1 MSNRTPQQLADQL
14 NSLRAQAVTIVE
26 GTIASA
32 ANPGGSI
39 TFTYTNPI
47 DGQPYT
53 ATGTAWNQCVPS
65 KVSALKQTDGTW
77 IVVGQHE
84 AAIVREAV
92 HTDRRARSQPETGG
106 KIKVLYSVIDGDQ
119 RVFYVGG
126 DRAVPKR
133 IGSIPAA
140 RFVKTAKISNTGKGN
155 HFVVGL
161 QHEDGSA
168 FPYELASVMTK
179 TITGQTS
186 WDVVYTPY
194 SELFRAAY
202 LNPYYVD
209 HGLWTQAIPNFNTLG
224 INAVFNS
231 FSQYLG
237 DVRLVAGGMSSLS
250 EPDLLISAQNAIAP
264 NIDKFSSALYR
275 RGSVGRDQNVDLR
288 NPAILGKMGRS
299 AIYSHEVDNSF
310 LGEVAFY
317 QERIFVNCKTLA
329 ETTLGGDMLWLSDST
344 RSLNLIGSQA
354 YLVNLPGTSL
364 DPIQRS
370 LVIPESLW
378 MPTQAKKLSVDIYD
392 LGTATTKRSI
402 DANVLGIKGNAQI
415 YSLSYHP

>member
-1 MSNRTPQQLADQL
+1 LRAPQQIADQL
-14 NSLRAQAVTIVE
+14 NSLRAQSVSIVE
-26 GTIASA
+26 GTIAGA

-39 TFTYTNPI
+39 TFTYINPI
-47 DGQPYT
+47 DKQPYT

-92 HTDRRARSQPETGG
+92 HTDRRARPQPETGG
-106 KIKVLYSVIDGDQ
+106 KIKILFSVVEGTD
-119 RVFYVGG
+119 RVFYIGG
-126 DRAVPKR
+126 DRSVPKK
-133 IGSIPAA
+133 IGSISAT

-155 HFVVGL
+155 HFIVGL

-168 FPYELASVMTK
+168 FPYGLASVMTK
-179 TITGQTS
+179 TITGQAS
-186 WDVVYTPY
+186 WNVVYTPY
-194 SELFRAAY
+194 SEPFREAY
-202 LNPYYVD
+202 FNPYYVD

-224 INAVFNS
+224 IDATFNS

-237 DVRLVAGGMSSLS
+237 DVRLVAGGVSSLS
-250 EPDLLISAQNAIAP
+250 DPYVLTSAQNAIAP
-264 NIDKFSSALYR
+264 NIDKFSSQVYSGNGD
-275 RGSVGRDQNVDLR
+275 GSNYKHDLR
-288 NPAILGKMGRS
+288 IPAILGKLGTS
-299 AIYSHEVDNSF
+299 AIYSHEVDDRF
-310 LGEVAFY
+310 PGEVAFY
-317 QERIFVNCKTLA
+317 QERIFVNCETLA
-329 ETTLGGDMLWLSDST
+329 ETTLGGDMWSSDST

-354 YLVNLPGTSL
+354 YLINLPGTSL

-370 LVIPESLW
+370 LVIPESSW
-378 MPTQAKKLSVDIYD
+378 IPTQAKKLSVDIYD

-415 YSLSYHP
+415 HSLSYHP